1 VRYLVLELVLA
12 VISTVFF
19 LAAIFFSY
27 KLSKE
32 TGGEKYW
39 IFFVIAA
46 IGFSV
51 ADLASIGFFLN
62 ISSEAFFAIREIGE
76 IVGAFSLAYAT
87 FGLYSSMKKI
97 REKMSKEL
105 EE

>member
-1 VRYLVLELVLA
+1 MT
-12 VISTVFF
+12 STLFF

-39 IFFVIAA
+39 VFFAIAA
-46 IGFSV
+46 ISFGVAHIANKGFLFGFS
-51 ADLASIGFFLN
+51 
-62 ISSEAFFAIREIGE
+62 SETLFVIREIGE
-76 IVGAFSLAYAT
+76 IGGAFSMAYAT
-87 FGLYSSMKKI
+87 FGLHSSMKKI
-97 REKMSKEL
+97 REEMSREL

>member
-1 VRYLVLELVLA
+1 MAFELVLS
-12 VISTVFF
+12 VISTLFF

-32 TGGEKYW
+32 IGGEKYW

-46 IGFSV
+46 ISFSV
-51 ADLASIGFFLN
+51 AHLATKGFLLN
-62 ISSEAFFAIREIGE
+62 LSSETFFVIREVGE
-76 IVGAFSLAYAT
+76 IAGAFSLAYAT

-97 REKMSKEL
+97 REKISKEL

>member
-1 VRYLVLELVLA
+1 MAFELALS
-12 VISTVFF
+12 VISTLFF

-39 IFFVIAA
+39 LFLVIAA
-46 IGFSV
+46 ISFSV
-51 ADLASIGFFLN
+51 AHLAAKGFLLNLSSGTFFLL
-62 ISSEAFFAIREIGE
+62 RETGE
-76 IVGAFSLAYAT
+76 IVGAFSMAYAA
-87 FGLYSSMKKI
+87 FGLYTSMKKI
-97 REKMSKEL
+97 REKTSKEL

>member
-1 VRYLVLELVLA
+1 MELVLA

-32 TGGEKYW
+32 SGGEKYW
-39 IFFVIAA
+39 VFFVIAA

-51 ADLASIGFFLN
+51 AHFASNGFFLN
-62 ISSEAFFAIREIGE
+62 ISTESFFVIREIGE
-76 IVGAFSLAYAT
+76 IVGAFSFAYAA

>member
-1 VRYLVLELVLA
+1 MVFEAILTVV
-12 VISTVFF
+12 STIFF

-39 IFFVIAA
+39 VFFVIAVISFGVA
-46 IGFSV
+46 HIANKGFLFGFS
-51 ADLASIGFFLN
+51 
-62 ISSEAFFAIREIGE
+62 SETLFVVREMGE
-76 IVGAFSLAYAT
+76 IVGAFSMAYAT
-87 FGLYSSMKKI
+87 FGLYRSMKRI
-97 REKMSKEL
+97 REEMSKEL

>member
-1 VRYLVLELVLA
+1 M
-12 VISTVFF
+12 STVFF

-39 IFFVIAA
+39 VFFVIAA
-46 IGFSV
+46 ISFSV
-51 ADLASIGFFLN
+51 AHIANKGSLFGF
-62 ISSEAFFAIREIGE
+62 SSETLFVIREIGE
-76 IVGAFSLAYAT
+76 IVGAFSMAYAA

-97 REKMSKEL
+97 REEMSKEL